1 MKPKYIFF
9 LFVILV
15 VSCSESRKVSSTIE
29 NGQGGIATQ
38 GKLFASLF
46 QQRSAEYHALC
57 VQAYNIARYRLD
69 EILQNTTALKPKAII
84 TDLDETVL
92 DNSPAEV
99 HQDLEGKGF
108 DSKEWNKW
116 TAKAEAD
123 TLPGSFSF
131 FKYAASR
138 NVEIFY
144 ISNRDENDRVGTLQ
158 NLQKFGFPNA
168 DNAHLLLRENAS
180 GKEVRRQKVMVD
192 HDVLLLLGDN
202 LSDFNELFD
211 KKTVDQR
218 LTTVQQ
224 LSALFGSRY
233 VILPNPVY
241 GDWESSIYNYRSLTT
256 AQKDS
261 AIKSQLHSY

>member
-1 MKPKYIFF
+1 MRTTFFFIF
-9 LFVILV
+9 LV
-15 VSCSESRKVSSTIE
+15 SLGSCSEPKKIFSTE
-29 NGQGGIATQ
+29 QNERVGIATQ

-69 EILQNTTALKPKAII
+69 QILHNTTTVKPKAII

-92 DNSPAEV
+92 DNSPAEI
-99 HQDLEGKGF
+99 HQDLQGKGF

-116 TAKAEAD
+116 TAKADAD

-144 ISNRDENDRVGTLQ
+144 ISNRDENDRAGTLT

-168 DNAHLLLRENAS
+168 DNTHLLLKENTS
-180 GKEVRRQKVMVD
+180 GKEARRQKVMAD

-224 LSALFGSRY
+224 LSAQFGNRY
-233 VILPNPVY
+233 IVLPNPVY
-241 GDWESSIYNYRSLTT
+241 GDWENSIYNYRSLTT

>member
-1 MKPKYIFF
+1 MK
-9 LFVILV
+9 LV
-15 VSCSESRKVSSTIE
+15 YSSLIVLLLVSCSQSKKISSIKDETA
-29 NGQGGIATQ
+29 GIATQ

-69 EILQNTTALKPKAII
+69 EILQNTTAVKPKAII

-99 HQDLEGKGF
+99 HQDLQGKGF
-108 DSKEWNKW
+108 EITEWNKW

-131 FKYAASR
+131 FKYAASK

-144 ISNRDENDRVGTLQ
+144 ISNRDENDRAGTLA
-158 NLQKFGFPNA
+158 NLKKFGFPNT
-168 DNAHLLLRENAS
+168 DNAHLLLRENTS
-180 GKEVRRQKVMVD
+180 GKETRRQKVMAD
-192 HDVLLLLGDN
+192 HDVLLLLGDS
-202 LSDFNELFD
+202 LSDFNDLFD

-218 LTTVQQ
+218 LTAVQQ
-224 LSALFGSRY
+224 LSAQFGNRY
-233 VILPNPVY
+233 IVLPNPVY
-241 GDWESSIYNYRSLTT
+241 GDWENTIYNYRSLTT